1 MSAAVFLS
9 LLHKVKHT
17 GQGRYMACCPAHQDR
32 SASLAVKELD
42 DGRVLLHC
50 FAGCDAAAVLGAVG
64 LTFADLMPESLLGER
79 RPVKHAFSA
88 WDVLKALAL
97 ECTFIQLCA
106 LRMAKPA
113 PLAETDLARL
123 HVAANR
129 IKAAVVAIGGEV

>member
-1 MSAAVFLS
+1 MSAAALLS
-9 LLHKVKHT
+9 RLNKVKRT

-42 DGRVLLHC
+42 DGRILLHC
-50 FAGCDAAAVLGAVG
+50 FAGCPTADVLAAAGM
-64 LTFADLMPESLLGER
+64 TFADLMPERINGTH
-79 RPVKHAFSA
+79 RPVKHAFNA

-106 LRMAKPA
+106 LRLAKSA
-113 PLAETDLARL
+113 PLAQSDLERL

-129 IKAAVVAIGGEV
+129 IKAAMVAIGGEA